1 MSTREVDIRNGKA
14 FPEPFRFYLLTGII
28 CVATIASG
36 EYQGFGFLF
45 VPLLGITARRGTQ
58 FTTKGYRR
66 YFSVFGLKF
75 GTWESVN
82 DGEQMVLIGLNM
94 SSQYGSYGGM
104 LATKEEKVWTLYI
117 VDAKHRNKR
126 DIGVAVDKE
135 YLTQKAA
142 EVAEITTLELVPFSP
157 AISQQTRNRKR
168 R

>member
-28 CVATIASG
+28 CVATITSG

-75 GTWESVN
+75 GV
-82 DGEQMVLIGLNM
+82 
-94 SSQYGSYGGM
+94 
-104 LATKEEKVWTLYI
+104 EKLLVPELCYYCKSI
-117 VDAKHRNKR
+117 RLLRRDVGHERRKGVDAVYCRR
-126 DIGVAVDKE
+126 
-135 YLTQKAA
+135 KA
-142 EVAEITTLELVPFSP
+142 
-157 AISQQTRNRKR
+157 
-168 R
+168 